1 MNIFLVED
9 DEVDKLLIQAC
20 LKKVG
25 DKVNLVQA
33 KTIKEANTLLSTS
46 DTKWDCALLDYT
58 LPDGTCLNLYC
69 NEKLKEV
76 PCIILTGHT
85 DDTLSIQALK
95 AGFEDYLSKSTL
107 NAVILIKSIKY
118 AIERNKIKQELYET
132 QKKLEGIT
140 KIDPLTELLNRRG
153 LTEVLT
159 RLKNREETHGIILI
173 DVDKFKT
180 INDKYGYVSGDKAL
194 RLVAD
199 VLTSTARPL
208 DQIARIGGDEFI
220 VLVQNVDLKQC
231 LVISERIRAS
241 VEAIDF
247 KVNSTKVELTV
258 SIGVSLLNNSKTVED
273 LLKAT
278 QEALKRSKAGGRNVV
293 YI

>member
-9 DEVDKLLIQAC
+9 DEVDRLLIQAC
-20 LKKVG
+20 LNKSK
-25 DKVNLVQA
+25 DKVNLYHA
-33 KTIKEANTLLSTS
+33 KTLKEANELLST
-46 DTKWDCALLDYT
+46 TNIKWDCALLDYT
-58 LPDGTCLNLYC
+58 LTDGTCLNLYG
-69 NEKLKEV
+69 NEKLKDI

-85 DDTLSIQALK
+85 DEDLSIQALK
-95 AGFEDYLSKSTL
+95 AGFEDYLSKATL
-107 NAVILIKSIKY
+107 NTHILIKSIKY
-118 AIERNKIKQELYET
+118 AIERNKIKQKLYET

-194 RLVAD
+194 KLVAD
-199 VLTSTARPL
+199 VLRTTARPL

-231 LVISERIRAS
+231 LTISERIRAS
-241 VEAIDF
+241 VEASSFIVDDN
-247 KVNSTKVELTV
+247 KTELTV
-258 SIGVSLLNNSKTVED
+258 SIGVALLNNSKTVED